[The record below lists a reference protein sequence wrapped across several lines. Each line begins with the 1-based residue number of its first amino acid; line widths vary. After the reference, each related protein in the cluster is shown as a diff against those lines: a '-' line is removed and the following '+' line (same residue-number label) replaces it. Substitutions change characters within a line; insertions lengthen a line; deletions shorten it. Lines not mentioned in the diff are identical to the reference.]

1 MTHLDCR
8 IHADREALSRA
19 AAGRVTA
26 LCQQAAAARGTCH
39 LALAGGSTPRRLY
52 ALLADPHWS
61 RQLPWAALQIYFG
74 DERAVPPDHPDSNY
88 AMARSAW
95 LAHAPLAAGQI
106 HPMAADPG
114 RIEQDAAD
122 YAALL
127 EDRLPR
133 NEAGVPVFDLILLG
147 LGADGH
153 TASLF
158 PGTPVLEERAHW
170 VAPVYPGPGEHW
182 RLTLT
187 LPVLEA
193 ARHLLFLV
201 AGADKAGAVARVLG
215 APAGADPLPAARI
228 RAQGRVEWYLD
239 AAAAGGLEA

>member
-19 AAGRVTA
+19 AAERVTA
-26 LCQQAAAARGTCH
+26 LCRQAAAARGTCH
-39 LALAGGSTPRRLY
+39 LALAGGSTPQRLY
-52 ALLADPHWS
+52 ALLAEADGS
-61 RQLPWAALQIYFG
+61 RQLPWPALQIYFG

-88 AMARSAW
+88 GMARRAW
-95 LAHAPLAAGQI
+95 LDSVPLAAGQI
-106 HPMAADPG
+106 HPMAADPE
-114 RIEQDAAD
+114 RIDQDAAD

-127 EDRLPR
+127 ERMLPR
-133 NEAGVPVFDLILLG
+133 DEAGVPVFDLILLG

-158 PGTPVLEERAHW
+158 PGAPVLEERTHW
-170 VAPVYPGPGEHW
+170 VAPVYPGPGKRW

-201 AGADKAGAVARVLG
+201 AGADKAGAVTRVLG
-215 APAGADPLPAARI
+215 TPDASAPLPVQRIEAR
-228 RAQGRVEWYLD
+228 GHVEWYLD
-239 AAAAGGLEA
+239 AEAAGGLEA